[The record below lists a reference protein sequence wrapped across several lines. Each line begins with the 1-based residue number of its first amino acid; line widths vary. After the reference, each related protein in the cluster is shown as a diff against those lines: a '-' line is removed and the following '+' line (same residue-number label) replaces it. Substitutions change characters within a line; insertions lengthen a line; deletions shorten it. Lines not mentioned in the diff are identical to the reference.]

1 MADAIR
7 QADWSRSVLGAI
19 EGWDA
24 GLRGALE
31 TVLEARF
38 PMFIA
43 WGEELT
49 FFFNDAYEPALLGK
63 PACLGQPMRTIFPEA
78 WSRLGPLIAQAAE
91 GQASYFED
99 FEVPLVRNSRLSST
113 WWSFSYSP
121 LRAEDGSVGGVL
133 GVVYETT
140 RRLLS
145 DEALR
150 SSEAA
155 LRTVTDMTPGLLWRC
170 EADGRLTWINQRLQV
185 YFGLERP
192 GSAHW
197 DDFVWPEDIATARKA
212 IQDCI
217 SARRP
222 FEHQQRLRG
231 ADKRYRWFMVRC
243 QQVLDG
249 QGEITG
255 WCGSAIDIDEW
266 RIAAAA
272 LSDSGAVLHD
282 FYSADT
288 ALLWVADVQ
297 SRWVTPVNT
306 QSGPAWGLSPDGEPM
321 RWDLWAET
329 IHSDDRAQF
338 VALFDRVA
346 SGRTGQGTF
355 RLVTT
360 TGPAR
365 RFQLTA
371 FPIGDG
377 EGLVRRIG
385 GVVVEIGGDLEPR
398 AYLVDADPVRTNAL
412 SQAFARRGFR
422 VRSFSSPA
430 DLEAVAD
437 DLLAGCVIIAVDHDL
452 DAVLKAAVRLQQ
464 VSHLSWIAIGDFDAR
479 LEDVV
484 RLMKLGASD
493 VLSCPAPEAVADAGQ
508 AALALARPEPATV
521 AAPESAR
528 DRIEHL
534 SRREREVL
542 DGLVA
547 GGTNKTIAQ
556 KLQLSPRTVESHRSH
571 LMDRLGVSSLA
582 DLVRLASEAGVQ
594 GGLQERRGSRE
605 G

>member
-7 QADWSRSVLGAI
+7 QADWSRSTLGPI

-24 GLRGALE
+24 GLTGALE
-31 TVLEARF
+31 TILEARF

-43 WGEELT
+43 WGDELT

-63 PACLGQPMRTIFPEA
+63 RACLGEPIRTIFPEA

-99 FEVPLVRNSRLSST
+99 FEVPLVRNARLSST

-121 LRAEDGSVGGVL
+121 LRAEDGSIGGVL

-155 LRTVTDMTPGLLWRC
+155 LRTVTDMTPGLFWRC
-170 EADGRLTWINQRLQV
+170 EADGRLTWINQRLQA
-185 YFGLERP
+185 YLGLEQP

-197 DDFVWPEDIATARKA
+197 DDFVWPEDVATARKA
-212 IQDCI
+212 IKDCI
-217 SARRP
+217 STLRP
-222 FEHQQRLRG
+222 FELQQRLRG
-231 ADKRYRWFMVRC
+231 ADGRYRWFMVRC
-243 QQVLDG
+243 QQMLDG
-249 QGEITG
+249 EGQITG

-266 RIAAAA
+266 RTAAAA
-272 LSDSGAVLHD
+272 VSDSAGALHD
-282 FYSADT
+282 FLGAGAT
-288 ALLWVADVQ
+288 LLWVADVQ
-297 SRWVTPVNT
+297 TRWVTPVNN
-306 QSGPAWGLSPDGEPM
+306 QSGSAWALSPDGEPM
-321 RWDLWAET
+321 RWDQWAET
-329 IHSDDRAQF
+329 IHGDDRAQF
-338 VALFDRVA
+338 MAVFDRVA
-346 SGRTGQGTF
+346 SGQTAQSKFRRVTG
-355 RLVTT
+355 

-371 FPIGDG
+371 FPIGDA
-377 EGLVRRIG
+377 EGRVRRIG
-385 GVVVEIGGDLEPR
+385 GLVVEIGRDLEPR
-398 AYLVDADPVRTNAL
+398 AYLVDPDPTRTNAL

-422 VRSFSSPA
+422 VRNFSSPA
-430 DLEAVAD
+430 DLEAVSD
-437 DLLAGCVIIAVDHDL
+437 DLLAGCVIIGVDHDL

-464 VSHLSWIAIGDFDAR
+464 ASHLSWIAIGDFEAR

-508 AALALARPEPATV
+508 AALALARPEPAKV

-528 DRIEHL
+528 ERIENL

-582 DLVRLASEAGVQ
+582 DLVRLAGDAGVQ
-594 GGLQERRGSRE
+594 GGL
-605 G
+605 